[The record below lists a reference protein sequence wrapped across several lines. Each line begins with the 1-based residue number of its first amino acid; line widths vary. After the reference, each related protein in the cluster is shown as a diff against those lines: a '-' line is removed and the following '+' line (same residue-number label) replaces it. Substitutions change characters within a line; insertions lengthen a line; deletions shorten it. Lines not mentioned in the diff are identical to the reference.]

1 MSTKTHPCAVPGC
14 PALASDD
21 SDTCSVYTWGR
32 CADANDTLRRCRV
45 CDRHPRVGD
54 WLRNIA
60 LPDGNVE
67 HILCRPRARLR

>member
-1 MSTKTHPCAVPGC
+1 MVRMLSAR
-14 PALASDD
+14 SR
-21 SDTCSVYTWGR
+21 WRRIRGR
-32 CADANDTLRRCRV
+32 RADANDTLRRCRV